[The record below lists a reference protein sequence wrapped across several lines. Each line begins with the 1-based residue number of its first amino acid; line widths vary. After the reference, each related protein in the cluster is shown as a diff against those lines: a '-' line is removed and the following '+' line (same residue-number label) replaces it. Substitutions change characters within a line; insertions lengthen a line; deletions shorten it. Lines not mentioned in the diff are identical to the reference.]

1 MKSVIIRAVFLFLF
15 GSITAQTITTSA
27 IDRINN
33 YLSKSEKNGLT
44 GAVLIAKDGNV
55 LLNKGFGFA
64 DKKKQIK
71 NTPKTIFDIGSV
83 SKQFTAAAILKL
95 EEQGKLKVEDVISK
109 YFKNLP
115 DDKKNITI
123 HQLLIHSSGLSRG
136 IGRKDF
142 DQIDRD
148 EFFRQFFKTTLLQQP
163 GLKHRYSNAGYSILS
178 RIIELVS
185 GQSYEAYL
193 RKEIFLPAGMK
204 YTGYLLPKWSDLTSA
219 KGYSYNVLD
228 IGSMI
233 ERYQRDRAVSW
244 VIMGNGGLNSTQED
258 MFKWYKALKNGTVI
272 SKATVQKMITPYI
285 IERKEGNSYYAYG
298 WVIFKT
304 SRGTNMVAHDGS
316 NATFFYDFRWMPK
329 EDLLLLYATSSMTRE
344 VGPLAWRIDKMLFD
358 DTYTPKEVK
367 TDLVTTMLQY
377 SENYKGN
384 LKRLTKQLKKK
395 FKVQLNKPFYLNRLS
410 GVYSR
415 NGMLLKAIAVAE
427 LNVKIFPK
435 DSNIWDSLGQ
445 AYYDNKQM
453 NKSLKA
459 FKTAYKLDLKN
470 IFAKDMIEKI
480 KTENLDVEHQ

>member
-1 MKSVIIRAVFLFLF
+1 MKSIIIKAVFLFLL
-15 GSITAQTITTSA
+15 GSITAQTYTTKA
-27 IDRINN
+27 IGRIDN

-44 GAVLIAKDGNV
+44 GAVLIAKGGDI

-64 DKKKQIK
+64 DKKNQIK
-71 NTPKTIFDIGSV
+71 NTPKTVFDIGSV
-83 SKQFTAAAILKL
+83 SKQFTAAAILML
-95 EEQGKLKVEDVISK
+95 EEQGKLKVEDAIST

-123 HQLLIHSSGLSRG
+123 HQLLIHSSGLARG

-148 EFFRQFFKTTLLQQP
+148 DYFKQLFKTTLLQKP

-185 GQSYEAYL
+185 GQTYETYL

-219 KGYSYNVLD
+219 IGYSYNVLN

-233 ERYQRDRAVSW
+233 ERYQRDGAVSW

-258 MFKWYKALKNGTVI
+258 MFKWYVALKNGTVL
-272 SKATVQKMITPYI
+272 SKAAIKKMTTPYI
-285 IERKEGNSYYAYG
+285 IEREEDKSYYAYG

-304 SRGTNMVAHDGS
+304 PRGTDMVAHDGS

-329 EDLLLLYATSSMTRE
+329 EDVLVLYATSSMTRE

-358 DTYTPKEVK
+358 DTYIPKEVK
-367 TDLVTTMLQY
+367 TDFVTTMLHF
-377 SENYKGN
+377 SESYKGS
-384 LKRLTKQLKKK
+384 LKGLTKELKKE
-395 FKVQLNKPFYLNRLS
+395 FGSQLNTSFYLNRLS
-410 GVYSR
+410 GTYSR

-445 AYYDNKQM
+445 VYFDNKQIK
-453 NKSLKA
+453 KSLKA
-459 FKTAYKLDLKN
+459 FKRAYKLDSKN
-470 IFAKDMIEKI
+470 VFAKDMIEKI
-480 KTENLDVEHQ
+480 KKK